1 MKQLLRVHQP
11 DVHDHDFHEGH
22 EIPLYIIGTLFTVSL
37 LAGLFFACRGRLYS
51 KVEKK
56 NNCVSVR

>member
-56 NNCVSVR
+56 